1 MTAPASSAAPP
12 RYHRCGHPA
21 PQEGIGPSRQVLPHV
36 AICLSLI
43 VDTPLTK
50 VTGTAEREAALTML
64 SPWADVTL

>member
-1 MTAPASSAAPP
+1 
-12 RYHRCGHPA
+12 
-21 PQEGIGPSRQVLPHV
+21 V